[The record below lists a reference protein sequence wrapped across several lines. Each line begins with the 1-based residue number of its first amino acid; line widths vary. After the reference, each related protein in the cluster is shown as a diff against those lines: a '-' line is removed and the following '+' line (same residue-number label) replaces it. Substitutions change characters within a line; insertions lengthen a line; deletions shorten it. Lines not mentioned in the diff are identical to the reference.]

1 MQDHIQRFLFKD
13 LNIRGQHLQINQ
25 AWQKMIAERH
35 YTPELTKVLG
45 ELTAIAIMLAN
56 GMKHLG
62 KVSIQVQGRG
72 PVNLLLV
79 EATHDLKIRGV
90 AKTNAPLTNQSSLD
104 ELLGDGQILVTMENT
119 QTQSF
124 FQSYVPREEN
134 SIAKAFEAFLS
145 QSEQQP
151 SKLWLAANDKGVG
164 GVLIQKMPT
173 TDDHDEDGWERIRLL
188 TDTVTDDEL
197 IELNAEPLL
206 HRLFHEEVIELFS
219 PQEIDYDCPQ
229 DKSKVDNMIL
239 SLGEAEAHKILE
251 EQGEIVIHNE
261 ICNFH
266 LRYTK
271 DDIDCLFAEAS
282 ADEEP
287 SQTLQ

>member
-13 LNIRGQHLQINQ
+13 LNIRGQHLQIDQ

-56 GMKHLG
+56 GMKHSG
-62 KVSIQVQGRG
+62 KVSIQVQGSG

-90 AKTNAPLTNQSSLD
+90 AKTNAPLTTQSSLD

-134 SIAKAFEAFLS
+134 SIAKAFESFLS

-151 SKLWLAANDKGVG
+151 SKLWLAANDSGIG

-173 TDDHDEDGWERIRLL
+173 TDDHDEDGWERIHLL
-188 TDTVTDDEL
+188 TDTVTDEEL
-197 IELNAEPLL
+197 IELEAEPLL
-206 HRLFHEEVIELFS
+206 HRLFHEELIELYS
-219 PQEIDYDCPQ
+219 PQEVNYDCPQ
-229 DKSKVDNMIL
+229 NKSKVDDMIL
-239 SLGEAEAHKILE
+239 SLGEAEARKILE

-271 DDIDCLFAEAS
+271 DDIDRLFASAS
-282 ADEEP
+282 TNAEP

>member
-13 LNIRGQHLQINQ
+13 LNIRGQHLQIDQ

-45 ELTAIAIMLAN
+45 ELTAIVLMLAN

-62 KVSIQVQGRG
+62 KVSIQVQGSG

-79 EATHDLKIRGV
+79 EATHDLNIRGV

-134 SIAKAFEAFLS
+134 RIAKAFETFLS
-145 QSEQQP
+145 QSDQQP
-151 SKLWLAANDKGVG
+151 SKLWLAANEQGIG

-173 TDDHDEDGWERIRLL
+173 TDNHDEDGWERIHLL
-188 TDTVTDDEL
+188 TDTVTDKEL
-197 IELNAEPLL
+197 IELEAEPLL
-206 HRLFHEEVIELFS
+206 HRLFHEELIELYS
-219 PQEIDYDCPQ
+219 PEEVHYDCPQ
-229 DKSKVDNMIL
+229 NKSKVDDMIL
-239 SLGEAEAHKILE
+239 SLGEAEARKILE

-271 DDIDCLFAEAS
+271 EDIDLLFAKAS
-282 ADEEP
+282 SNGES

>member
-13 LNIRGQHLQINQ
+13 LNIRGQHLQIDQ

-62 KVSIQVQGRG
+62 KVSIQVQGSG

-90 AKTNAPLTNQSSLD
+90 AKTNATLTNQASLD

-134 SIAKAFEAFLS
+134 SIAMAFEAFLS

-151 SKLWLAANDKGVG
+151 SKLWLAANDAGVG

-173 TDDHDEDGWERIRLL
+173 TDDHDEDGWERIHLL
-188 TDTVTDDEL
+188 TDTVTDEEL
-197 IELNAEPLL
+197 IELEAEPLL

-219 PQEIDYDCPQ
+219 PEEIDYDCPQ

-271 DDIDCLFAEAS
+271 EDIDHLFAEAS